1 MGLNQLVIMAFLL
14 ATIGLCSE
22 LAAPEEA
29 RAGPPKEKQMPQA
42 SRSVPSGPACIGK
55 LQPAK
60 KSPAR
65 SVNIPTERSSS
76 GMQRQTK
83 PKAAG
88 KPASVPAGKYHGTFI
103 ENLKST
109 PFPYTGKNIDPNFFD
124 VVDPKTGERFR
135 TTRNLER
142 LSEKDHYRDNS
153 VLFHVPDQF
162 DIRKPFTYIVFFHG
176 NRTEIRQFLKDYRLD
191 EQMNKSMKN
200 AILILPQ
207 LARNASDSSPGRFAV
222 KNVFRSFM
230 LEVAQVLTSKF
241 GKNYQ
246 KRFEQAPIV
255 LVAFSGGY
263 KPLACTLDR
272 GGVGSRIKGVFL
284 MDALYEDLY
293 IFSKWILRNPCGGFF
308 INLFTEESACEDKT
322 RILAQFLREHHLPY
336 AEEWPK
342 GVKKGQISLVR
353 SSFDHMQI
361 PIAGP
366 PQEPLAKLLQNLRI

>member
-1 MGLNQLVIMAFLL
+1 MGLNQLVIMAFLFV
-14 ATIGLCSE
+14 TIGLCAE

-29 RAGPPKEKQMPQA
+29 RAGPPKEKQIPQV
-42 SRSVPSGPACIGK
+42 SRSVPSRPANAGK
-55 LQPAK
+55 PQPAK

-65 SVNIPTERSSS
+65 SYKAPIDGSAAGTK
-76 GMQRQTK
+76 RQTK
-83 PKAAG
+83 PKASG
-88 KPASVPAGKYHGTFI
+88 KPAGAPTVKYHGTFV

-109 PFPYTGKNIDPNFFD
+109 PFPYTGKNIAPHFFD

-135 TTRNLER
+135 TTRTLER

-153 VLFHVPDQF
+153 VLFHVPDRF
-162 DIRKPFTYIVFFHG
+162 DIRKPFTYVVFFHG
-176 NRTEIRQFLKDYRLD
+176 NRTEVRQFQKDYRLD

-230 LEVAQVLTSKF
+230 SEVAQVLTSKF

-272 GGVGSRIKGVFL
+272 GGVGSRIIGVFL

-293 IFSKWILRNPCGGFF
+293 IFGKWILRNPCGGFF
-308 INLFTEESACEDKT
+308 INLFTEESACEEKT
-322 RILAQFLREHHLPY
+322 RLLAQFLRDHHLPY
-336 AEEWPK
+336 TEEWPK
-342 GVKKGQISLVR
+342 GVKKRQICLVR
-353 SSFDHMQI
+353 SSVDHMQI